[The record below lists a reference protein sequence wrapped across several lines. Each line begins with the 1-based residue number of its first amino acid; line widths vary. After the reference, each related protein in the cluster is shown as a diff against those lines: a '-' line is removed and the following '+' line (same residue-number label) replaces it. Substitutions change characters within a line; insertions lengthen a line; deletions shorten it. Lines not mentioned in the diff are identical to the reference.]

1 MPYHSLGCQLPSSS
15 ALKQSP
21 VKEEGKENLLCRSE
35 NDFYQI
41 IRKALYYSKIEDCK
55 YQANT
60 VEPWLGKGRVPTNF
74 PEQIVV
80 VSQGSTEQ

>member
-1 MPYHSLGCQLPSSS
+1 M
-15 ALKQSP
+15 
-21 VKEEGKENLLCRSE
+21 KEEGKENLLCRSE

-60 VEPWLGKGRVPTNF
+60 VEPWLGKSRVPTNF

-80 VSQGSTEQ
+80 LSQGSTEQ